1 MEYLDG
7 QTLARYIAGR
17 RAVGTELVAKLG
29 MPIAEALGAAHS
41 KGVIHRDIKP
51 GNIFVTQSGL
61 VKVLDFGVAK
71 LVAKANQSEATT
83 LTETHT
89 ITGTLP
95 YMSPE
100 QLRGEN
106 LDTRSDI
113 YALGVVLYEI
123 ATGQRLY
130 SSSQHAQLVDEILNR
145 PASPPSSINKKLSAK
160 ADDIILKCL
169 AKDPEDRYQ
178 TAKEVA
184 VDLRHLSTQSTS
196 GSVSAGHKQRTN
208 RKQVL
213 AADVD

>member
-1 MEYLDG
+1 M
-7 QTLARYIAGR
+7 
-17 RAVGTELVAKLG
+17 
-29 MPIAEALGAAHS
+29 
-41 KGVIHRDIKP
+41 
-51 GNIFVTQSGL
+51 
-61 VKVLDFGVAK
+61 
-71 LVAKANQSEATT
+71 
-83 LTETHT
+83 TETNT

-130 SSSQHAQLVDEILNR
+130 SSSLHAQLVDEILNR
-145 PASPPSSINKKLSAK
+145 PASPPSSINEKLSAK

-178 TAKEVA
+178 TAKEIA

-196 GSVSAGHKQRTN
+196 GSRLSRHKQRTN
-208 RKQVL
+208 RKESL
-213 AADVD
+213 AVARLRCGNISGASFRADREH